1 VDRELNYVF
10 LEAGEMLV
18 AEMRWDDSWGAAARD
33 LDLLLFDVN
42 DLFALAFS
50 AGVQDGGF
58 GQYPWGP
65 WSTRRDTQECMPW
78 PLNTFPANLQ
88 DGSSCER
95 LRIRNWRG
103 IRLAAL
109 AVRPSRRITAC

>member
-58 GQYPWGP
+58 GQYPWEALVYEARHTG
-65 WSTRRDTQECMPW
+65 MY
-78 PLNTFPANLQ
+78 A
-88 DGSSCER
+88 
-95 LRIRNWRG
+95 
-103 IRLAAL
+103 LAA
-109 AVRPSRRITAC
+109 